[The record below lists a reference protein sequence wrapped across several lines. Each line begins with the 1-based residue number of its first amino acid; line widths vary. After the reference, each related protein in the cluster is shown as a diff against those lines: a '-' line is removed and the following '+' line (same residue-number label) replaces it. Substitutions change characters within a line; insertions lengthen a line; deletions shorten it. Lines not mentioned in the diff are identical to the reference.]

1 MTKERSNR
9 GTNRILPYNGFMMND
24 KDNKSLQRIKI
35 LSEILDS
42 KFEGPFGIR
51 FGLDGILSFVP
62 VIGDIITTLL
72 SFSIL
77 VVAYRL
83 GASSATLFRMAMN
96 ILFENLIDMIPVLG
110 SFFDLWFQ
118 SNNRNLKI
126 LEAQLSHPER
136 VSVISRIVLLSLIL
150 FVFFTML
157 MFVSLSW
164 MMLQVFIGFIF

>member
-1 MTKERSNR
+1 
-9 GTNRILPYNGFMMND
+9 MNN
-24 KDNKSLQRIKI
+24 KDYKSLQRIKI

-77 VVAYRL
+77 VVASRL

-96 ILFENLIDMIPVLG
+96 ILLG
-110 SFFDLWFQ
+110 
-118 SNNRNLKI
+118 
-126 LEAQLSHPER
+126 AY
-136 VSVISRIVLLSLIL
+136 
-150 FVFFTML
+150 
-157 MFVSLSW
+157 
-164 MMLQVFIGFIF
+164 